1 MEKSGIK
8 ASERNLTEIEPS
20 KMLIADMHF
29 SNKIV
34 GTRII
39 NILRNHGIHTLAQL
53 LTHTEQDLLDMRNFG
68 AISLAELT
76 VKLKR
81 MGFELRKEEKW

>member
-1 MEKSGIK
+1 MTD
-8 ASERNLTEIEPS
+8 LEPN
-20 KMLIADMHF
+20 KMLISDMRF

-39 NILRNHGIHTLAQL
+39 NILRNYGIHNLAQL
-53 LTHTEQDLLDMRNFG
+53 LTRTEEDLLDMRNFG

-81 MGFELRKEEKW
+81 LGFELRKEEKW